1 MKRKLRGRCFSDSS
15 AARGACGR
23 LGSGKLRHVQTRFLW
38 LQERLKEKAK
48 KAKKKGAAHAQAA
61 QLVADAFEE
70 DQEDQEVEAFAR
82 KLNVDLA
89 AGRESP
95 LAVD

>member
-1 MKRKLRGRCFSDSS
+1 MAS
-15 AARGACGR
+15 AEVLEQARASR
-23 LGSGKLRHVQTRFLW
+23 
-38 LQERLKEKAK
+38 ERLKEKAK

>member
-1 MKRKLRGRCFSDSS
+1 MWVRIMI
-15 AARGACGR
+15 
-23 LGSGKLRHVQTRFLW
+23 T
-38 LQERLKEKAK
+38 ERENT
-48 KAKKKGAAHAQAA
+48 AKKKGAAHAQAA
-61 QLVADAFEE
+61 QLGADAFEE